1 VAAGAVDLNPAD
13 EIAALEIRWAE
24 AVQARDTGFLE
35 HFLADEFTL
44 TTGRRDSPVRS
55 RDEYIAVTRESYEVD
70 EWDFAR
76 MDVRVYGDA
85 ALVRSTYRQRGRMG
99 EERRDTTYLMSDV
112 LVRRASGWLAAAR
125 HISDI
130 GA

>member
-1 VAAGAVDLNPAD
+1 VD
-13 EIAALEIRWAE
+13 
-24 AVQARDTGFLE
+24 FLE
-35 HFLADEFTL
+35 HLLADEFTL
-44 TTGRRDSPVRS
+44 TTGRPGAPVRD
-55 RDEYIAVTRESYEVD
+55 RNEYIAVTRD
-70 EWDFAR
+70 EYMVEEWEFER

-99 EERRDTTYLMSDV
+99 DERRDTTYLMSDV
-112 LVRRASGWLAAAR
+112 FVRRASGWHAAAR